1 MLTRSAIYRCALTT
15 GLMVALAG
23 VASFLS
29 SRPLAAESSLLGGTV
44 VSSSGERLA
53 GIPIRAHREN
63 SNITVNVYT
72 NRRGDY
78 SFPGWSDLSPGSY
91 SIAVDLPDFEPAQQR
106 AGLATGKTTR
116 LDFTLRSRRPSVT
129 DATASE
135 IVAALP
141 GTDDQKHL
149 LIQCDN
155 CHSLQ
160 FALRTGRSKE
170 EWTQII
176 RRMAGERAVSRE
188 TPGTR
193 AFGQKKY
200 IEPLA
205 DYLASVRGPGSSGD
219 LPFQLRPRP
228 TGEEASRLVITEYD
242 VPRGGHRELSII
254 RGDRRYAWPHDILLD
269 PKGPY
274 AYYTDH
280 FSFNLG
286 RLDRRTGEVK
296 EFPYSLLS
304 GMGREGMGVVTEG
317 QLRAGNPGGGAHDI
331 AFDPDGNVVFGMGG
345 GTVRFNPKPKSSHP
359 GPPAATCSGSIR
371 PARCGTSTRDCTR
384 ST

>member
-1 MLTRSAIYRCALTT
+1 MLTRSAFHRSFTT
-15 GLMVALAG
+15 CLMVALAG
-23 VASFLS
+23 ISSSFLS
-29 SRPLAAESSLLGGTV
+29 SRPQAAEASLLGGTV
-44 VSSSGERLA
+44 VSSSGQRLA
-53 GIPIRAHREN
+53 GIPVRAHREN

-72 NRRGDY
+72 NTRGDY
-78 SFPGWSDLSPGSY
+78 SFPAWSDLSPGSY
-91 SIAVDLPDFEPAQQR
+91 AVRIELPDFEPIQQ
-106 AGLATGKTTR
+106 GVSLATGKTTR
-116 LDFTLRSRRPSVT
+116 LDFTLRSRRPSIV
-129 DATASE
+129 DATASD

-141 GTDDQKHL
+141 GSDDQKHL

-160 FALRTGRSKE
+160 FALRTGRTEE

-200 IEPLA
+200 VEPLA
-205 DYLASVRGPGSSGD
+205 DYLASIRGPGSSGD
-219 LPFQLRPRP
+219 LPFLLRPRP

-286 RLDRRTGEVK
+286 RLDR
-296 EFPYSLLS
+296 
-304 GMGREGMGVVTEG
+304 
-317 QLRAGNPGGGAHDI
+317 QDW
-331 AFDPDGNVVFGMGG
+331 
-345 GTVRFNPKPKSSHP
+345 
-359 GPPAATCSGSIR
+359 
-371 PARCGTSTRDCTR
+371 
-384 ST
+384 